1 MKIPDGMSEQDVLG
15 IIAKISKSLSYKFRF
30 GFYDNL
36 DIEQE
41 SFILAM
47 DALDRY
53 DGKRPLENFLR
64 VHIKN
69 RLCNYKR
76 DNFQRTYELKC
87 KCKLCKKKVDHE
99 VRLKCNSY
107 KQWYFRNLEKKN
119 ILLPLS
125 LDHEKICENNERN
138 LSKSDDLLE
147 SLSQKEIFNI
157 IDQKLPVSMRVDYI
171 KMKNGIKLSKQ
182 REQEILT
189 QIRKILNGKG

>member
-1 MKIPDGMSEQDVLG
+1 MSEQDVLG